1 MSAVSTRCAKCSGE
15 MVQGFTMDT
24 DGSTR
29 KVGTWVE
36 GEPEKTFLARLGL
49 MFKGN
54 TKVPKDK
61 CVPMGVFR
69 CSACGFLEFYARP
82 EFAAK

>member
-1 MSAVSTRCAKCSGE
+1 MSEVSTRCPKCSGE
-15 MVQGFTMDT
+15 MVQGFTIDT
-24 DGSTR
+24 DGATR

-36 GEPEKTFLARLGL
+36 GEPEKTGVLFWAG
-49 MFKGN
+49 

-61 CVPMGVFR
+61 CIPMGVFR

-82 EFAAK
+82 EFAAQ

>member
-1 MSAVSTRCAKCSGE
+1 MSAVSTRCPKCSGE
-15 MVQGFTMDT
+15 MVHGFTIDT
-24 DGSTR
+24 DGATR

-36 GEPEKTFLARLGL
+36 SEPEKTGVLFWAS
-49 MFKGN
+49 

-61 CVPMGVFR
+61 CVPMGAFR

>member
-1 MSAVSTRCAKCSGE
+1 
-15 MVQGFTMDT
+15 MVHGFTIDT
-24 DGSTR
+24 DGASR

-36 GEPEKTFLARLGL
+36 GEPEKTIIGRFLRLP
-49 MFKGN
+49 FI
-54 TKVPKDK
+54 KVPKDK
-61 CVPMGVFR
+61 CVPMGAFR